1 MLAAGAPLSYAAE
14 ALGSAA
20 TDAMT
25 PAHLPL
31 ALRLFAGTEPAEQPA
46 EQPAQEPGQ
55 EDEDDED
62 EDERANLRYCLAEFL
77 RTLDDPAAR
86 AAAARYDAEEE
97 EREYR
102 AVLDRLGA
110 DPAPAGRAELVR
122 LLIDRVAEN
131 PYQGDLIKALG
142 KYGDASA
149 LPVLTATLGHEHGA
163 MQAYADR
170 AIERIG
176 GPAARREAVLAVLRD
191 PAAAHRRAAYAAGR
205 LGLTEA
211 VPGLIGVLRDGSGEG
226 RAAAV
231 AALARL
237 RAVEAVPDIAALP
250 WTTGQRIRSRYDA
263 RLLALRQLGPGPDPA
278 RVEDL
283 ALDMVRWSVLDVR
296 GSGGTFLRDL
306 AVDVLALCDSPRAT
320 ELVAQTLL
328 HGTVRAA
335 LVRPLAERGDPALVE
350 VMIHVI
356 RTATDPRIRRLAT
369 EGIRR
374 AAHHPDADPERLG
387 EQLRWLRDDTTA
399 AWLEPRVP
407 ERPGRM
413 ERLRRIAAAEEP
425 RARAQ
430 AVKSLA
436 LLGTPEALELVAGL
450 RADPSR
456 HVRACVEGVLRGV
469 PIADR

>member
-1 MLAAGAPLSYAAE
+1 MEPGPE
-14 ALGSAA
+14 
-20 TDAMT
+20 
-25 PAHLPL
+25 
-31 ALRLFAGTEPAEQPA
+31 TEQE
-46 EQPAQEPGQ
+46 QEPGPETEQ
-55 EDEDDED
+55 EPEEEDDED
-62 EDERANLRYCLAEFL
+62 RLRDHLAGFL
-77 RTLDDPAAR
+77 RAFDDPAAR
-86 AAAARYDAEEE
+86 AATARYDAEEE
-97 EREYR
+97 QREYR

-110 DPAPAGRAELVR
+110 DPAPAGRDELVR
-122 LLIDRVAEN
+122 LLIDRVARN
-131 PYQGDLIKALG
+131 PYQGDLIVALG
-142 KYGDASA
+142 AYGDASA
-149 LPVLTATLGHEHGA
+149 LPVLTVTLGHEHGA

-176 GPAARREAVLAVLRD
+176 GRAARRAAVLAVLRD

-211 VPGLIGVLRDGSGEG
+211 VPALIAVLRNGRREA

-231 AALARL
+231 ASLARL
-237 RAVEAVPDIAALP
+237 GAVGAVPDIAALP
-250 WTTGQRIRSRYDA
+250 WTTGPSVRSRYDA
-263 RLLALRQLGPGPDPA
+263 RLLALRRLGPGTDPA

-283 ALDMVRWSVLDVR
+283 ALDMVRWSVLD
-296 GSGGTFLRDL
+296 GGTFLRDL

-320 ELVAQTLL
+320 ELVVQTLL
-328 HGTVRAA
+328 HGTIRTA

-356 RTATDPRIRRLAT
+356 HEAADPRIRRLAT
-369 EGIRR
+369 EGVRR

-387 EQLRWLRDDTTA
+387 KQLLRLRDATA
-399 AWLEPRVP
+399 GAWLEPRVP
-407 ERPGRM
+407 ERPGRL
-413 ERLRRIAAAEEP
+413 ERLARATRESEP
-425 RARAQ
+425 QARAQ

-436 LLGTPEALELVAGL
+436 LLGTPEALELIAGL